1 MTTTRQQES
10 RVMQS
15 GICDDVFFL
24 FSLENPPLFCSEL
37 QQGTKGIPDFMDKD
51 DESVPCRRGLKT
63 CSLPE
68 VITGNLKGGRRRRRL
83 WSCMRNSQ
91 KQL

>member
-1 MTTTRQQES
+1 
-10 RVMQS
+10 
-15 GICDDVFFL
+15 
-24 FSLENPPLFCSEL
+24 
-37 QQGTKGIPDFMDKD
+37 MDKD